1 MNGLSLLM
9 RLWNFIKV
17 DRWYL
22 LFAIFLS
29 PVVAYLSLLQPYLL
43 KEIID
48 NHISQGTTDGVFALA
63 VQYFLA
69 ALGAYILSV
78 VYALIIAWTGRR
90 TLVRLR
96 MFLFKRVLRLPLSF
110 FDTRP
115 AGMLLTRLTNDIEA
129 LGESISAGIVTLLL
143 DVLLII
149 GCLGMMFYL
158 DVSLSLLLLTCS
170 PILIFAIEFLR
181 RKLRHFYL
189 EIRTATSKLTAYLAE
204 QIDGVEIIQLFS
216 AEERAEKTFE
226 DKNRRFRNAC
236 TRSNIY
242 DAVMF
247 AVVDGMSSIFIAL
260 LLWYASSLMGNVFPM
275 FAIDEP
281 RTLGLMVAFIDYLN
295 RLLEPIKQLSSKIA
309 VLQRALAALTKVFGL
324 VDEQDPIS
332 FEGKKPQSLSGSIVL
347 SDVRFRYSDD
357 GPDVIKGISF
367 AVNPGEVVA
376 IVGSSGSGKTTIS
389 RLLDRSYTGYR
400 GSITINGAELREIAL
415 PHLRQFISAVRQD
428 IQIFSETIQFN
439 IDLDNSD
446 ISEKERSAAIE
457 ATYSNRFVDRLGL
470 HHRLS
475 ENGGDLSVGE
485 GQLLTFARM
494 MAHTPQIVILDE
506 ATASI
511 DSITESLIQDAIGR
525 ILEEKTVI
533 VIAHRLSTIQRAD
546 RIIVL
551 EKGEIIEQGKHQ
563 ELLEQNGR
571 YAHLVN
577 AAHEIFSKTK
587 THNS

>member
-9 RLWNFIKV
+9 RLWAFIRV
-17 DRWYL
+17 DRWFL
-22 LFAIFLS
+22 LFAILLS

-48 NHISQGTTDGVFALA
+48 NHISQGSTEGVLPLA
-63 VQYFLA
+63 IQYFLA

-96 MFLFKRVLRLPLSF
+96 MFLYKRVLRLPLSF

-143 DVLLII
+143 DVLLIL

-158 DVSLSLLLLTCS
+158 DVSLSLLLLACS
-170 PILIFAIEFLR
+170 PVLIFAIEFLR

-226 DKNRRFRNAC
+226 DKNRRFRDAC

-260 LLWYASSLMGNVFPM
+260 LLWYASSLMGKTFPM

-324 VDEQDPIS
+324 VDEEEPVS

-347 SDVRFRYSDD
+347 DDVQFRYTED
-357 GPDVIKGISF
+357 GPDVLKGISF
-367 AVNPGEVVA
+367 AVQPGEVVA

-400 GSITINGAELREIAL
+400 GSITINGTELRGIAL
-415 PHLRQFISAVRQD
+415 PHLRQHISAVRQD
-428 IQIFSETIQFN
+428 IQVFSETIQFN
-439 IDLDNSD
+439 IDLDNPS
-446 ISEKERSAAIE
+446 ITQEERNNAVE
-457 ATYSNRFVDRLGL
+457 ATYANHFVERLGWE
-470 HHRLS
+470 HVLS

-511 DSITESLIQDAIGR
+511 DSITESLIQEAIGR
-525 ILEEKTVI
+525 ILEQKTVI

-551 EKGEIIEQGKHQ
+551 EKGHIVEQGTHQ
-563 ELLEQNGR
+563 ELLKNDGR
-571 YAHLVN
+571 YAHLVH
-577 AAHEIFSKTK
+577 AAHEIFSQKTQ
-587 THNS
+587 